1 MKTVAVI
8 PCGGKGLRTGSSIPK
23 QYVKFGGKELL
34 VYTLEI
40 FQKSQ
45 FIDEIAIAVQKDYI
59 GFIQELSVTYK
70 ISKLKYVVEGGA
82 ERQDSVYNALLQ
94 LKADDNDLIAVH
106 DAARPMLDKLTLERA
121 IKGAETFDNIV
132 MAVKARDT
140 LIRGNDFALEYVDRN
155 TFYYA
160 QTPQIFRYY
169 ALKHAMENAYKDG
182 FYGTDESML
191 VHRAGYNVKIIEG
204 SFLNIKITAEED
216 MELFKLYADR
226 LNKID

>member
-1 MKTVAVI
+1 MKRIAVI
-8 PCGGKGLRTGSSIPK
+8 PCGGKGLRSGLDVPK

-40 FQKSQ
+40 FQKSE
-45 FIDEIAIAVQKDYI
+45 FIDEIAIAVEKDYI

-70 ISKLKYVVEGGA
+70 ISKLKYIVGGGA
-82 ERQDSVYNALLQ
+82 ERQDSVYNALLELQ
-94 LKADDNDLIAVH
+94 ADENDLIAVH
-106 DAARPMLDKLTLERA
+106 DAARPMLDFLTLERA

-132 MAVKARDT
+132 IAVKARDT

-155 TFYYA
+155 SFYYA
-160 QTPQIFRYY
+160 QTPQVFKYR
-169 ALKHAMENAYKDG
+169 ALKQAMEKAYKDN

-191 VHRAGYNVKIIEG
+191 VKRAGYDVKIIEG
-204 SFLNIKITAEED
+204 SSLNIKITSKED
-216 MELFKLYADR
+216 LELFKLYADK

>member
-1 MKTVAVI
+1 MKIIAVI
-8 PCGGKGLRTGSSIPK
+8 PCGGKGLRTGSPQPK

-40 FQKSQ
+40 FQKSE
-45 FIDEIAIAVQKDYI
+45 FIDEIAVAVEKDYVGLI
-59 GFIQELSVTYK
+59 KELSVTYK
-70 ISKLKYVVEGGA
+70 ISKLKYIAEGGA

-94 LKADDNDLIAVH
+94 LEAENNDLIAVH
-106 DAARPMLDKLTLERA
+106 DAARPMLDNMTLMRA
-121 IKGAETFDNIV
+121 INGAKTFDNIV
-132 MAVKARDT
+132 TAVKARDT

-155 TFYYA
+155 SFYYA
-160 QTPQIFRYY
+160 QTPQIFRYDT
-169 ALKHAMENAYKDG
+169 LRTAMEAAYKEG

-191 VHRAGYNVKIIEG
+191 VNRAGFKVKIIEG

-216 MELFKLYADR
+216 LELFKLYADR